1 MTSAAS
7 PETASVAAAAS
18 NRRRASY
25 ERTTGETAIR
35 LTLDL
40 DGPGGDAREAV
51 GRQID
56 VPDGFFA
63 HMLDAL
69 TTHGGLGLDLSAQ
82 GDVDIDLH
90 HTVEDVGIAL
100 GDALRQALGDHRGIT
115 RFAHAYA
122 PLDEALA
129 RAVIDLSGR
138 GFFAWTV
145 PPELEQIWVTR
156 DFPLTLVADFFQ
168 AFADRGRFTLHL
180 EVLAARNGHHA
191 AEAAFKAAALALR
204 QALALRPE
212 LALRAGEA
220 AIPSTKGTLSA

>member
-1 MTSAAS
+1 MR
-7 PETASVAAAAS
+7 EG
-18 NRRRASY
+18 RF
-25 ERTTGETAIR
+25 ERTTQETSVSVR
-35 LTLDL
+35 LDL
-40 DGPGGDAREAV
+40 DGGPRE
-51 GRQID
+51 IE

-69 TTHGGLGLDLSAQ
+69 TTHAGFGAEVRAE
-82 GDVDIDLH
+82 GDTHVDLH

-100 GDALRQALGDHRGIT
+100 GEALREALGDRSGVT

-129 RAVIDLSGR
+129 RAVVDLSGR
-138 GFFAWTV
+138 GFFVWKV
-145 PPELEQIWVTR
+145 PAEMASTWVTQA
-156 DFPLTLVADFFQ
+156 FPLSLVADFFQ

-204 QALALRPE
+204 QAVARRE
-212 LALRAGEA
+212 GGGV
-220 AIPSTKGTLSA
+220 PSTKGTLSA